1 MIIQSWPL
9 WELSRSYEL
18 NLGLYEVLS
27 HFVLN
32 ISHREAHAGVSIFGH
47 KKYKHTTG
55 KPDDYRDGFSSHSH
69 READAGVSIFG
80 PKKYIR
86 TTGKPDVYRDEFSSR
101 PGMAKLVVLN
111 GEADGRNRV
120 SSALIWV
127 NGLLILHPSDF
138 NQNIYRLER
147 SIHLP
152 HDNRLIVELRSKP
165 GSYLRI
171 EIQVAASNNPPTA
184 NAGPDQTVYVAQT
197 VTLDGSKSSDV
208 EGDPLTFRWSF
219 TSTPLGSGAVLSD
232 PTAVKPTFMVD
243 RPGTYVIQLI
253 VNDGVVDSDP
263 DTVVINVAPPPNRA
277 PVAVNDTYTVDEDGT
292 LNVSPGVLANDNDP
306 DGDPITAS
314 LVNNVSQGS
323 LTFNPNGSFTYIPN
337 PGFHGMDGFTYRVY
351 DGALYSNSATVTI
364 TVNHVNHPPVAK
376 AGTDQQVYVGDTVQ
390 LNGSGSSDVDRD
402 SLTYQWSFI
411 SRPAGSVAVLLNSNT
426 ISPSFVVDKH
436 GTYVVQLIVNDGMI
450 NSGPSNVTIST
461 INRPPRFISSPLTSA
476 AEGMPYI
483 YPSQAEDPDQDSLT
497 FSLINPPSGMAI
509 IPTTGLISWTPSA
522 IQVGLHEVRIQVSD
536 GKGGANTQT
545 YSITVIATVDR
556 TPPVVGLVV
565 PSQIQA
571 SSSLNIEAQATD
583 NVGVKRVSLY
593 VDDLLVKESDFPPYR
608 LTYNAPDQVGK
619 IINIRAVAQDDAG
632 NQGQATAKVTIVAT
646 PDTTPPMVG
655 SIYLPSSAAP
665 GESVTVLVEATDD
678 RGVAEVRF
686 GFPNVSP
693 ITDMTPPYEAVFQIP
708 TNAVVGSTLV
718 INIEVLDTSGNL
730 ASAQKSLIVREAP
743 DTTPP
748 SVVTIQAPSDALP
761 GQAIQLSASAVDNI
775 GILKVIFFADG
786 AQVAEDTDPPYQI
799 PFNIPESKEV
809 GSQVVLHV
817 QAVDFSDNRT
827 DSSPAYTKIVSPG
840 DGFIAGEVYD
850 DATGL
855 PIPNTRVRLISV
867 RGKSLDPPQ
876 ETSTDTRGRYW
887 FVTQEGMSA
896 LEVRQNGFTSSYRE
910 EPVQAGKVNYFF
922 NSRISPLGN
931 GYSINHLTGGSI
943 SIDDNQ
949 INLYVPPGAFKENQS
964 VTLNKLSSQGLPSPL
979 PMGFTPLTAV
989 HIGPENGILNSAL
1002 ELNIKGSKNLGG
1014 SASSALA
1021 TLVAVYWDMNRHQ
1034 WIRVAM
1040 SALPQDEGLLIL
1052 MSGMGTV
1059 ALIRPD
1065 AQPVS
1070 PNISEIGNAL
1080 TGVQPQ
1086 SIPDGIAA
1094 EVIRN
1099 PEVLFMQLGARSNVQ
1114 IKLKNAEPLS
1124 SGTRIE
1130 VDFDEL
1136 YERTDNTFL
1145 MPEPMTQ
1152 DFILYQN
1159 QGPAGLES
1167 HFVASPS
1174 EIFDP
1179 VLLKEGIINLSAHKP
1194 PDTLGSGIIGLSGG
1208 TITSSEGFSITIP
1221 PGALNTPTPILLKK
1235 LGDTDPVL
1243 SADPRF
1249 QMLNGI
1255 LVDLGGRGLSTSATL
1270 ILTLSSPIAQ
1280 DSQVLVIRNVMAE
1293 GISRYELVGIAA
1305 INGNTLTVSPNALG
1319 LPLSG
1324 VRGEGRYYFL
1334 RMTSPVGY
1342 VTGQVSSG
1350 TGPVTSGLVQE
1361 NTLPIISLTNQ
1372 TKPHYVMASPL
1383 GSTTIVGKD
1392 LTNGNNAAGSAVLD
1406 AKDQIVSLDLMLSA
1420 SRPTIVSVSPNDRAT
1435 GVQRATSIT
1444 VKFSKPMDPSTI
1456 NFSSFS
1462 LRVGVTEV
1470 QGVISLL
1477 PDQITAVFQPGSL
1490 LADNTLYTLRLSTAI
1505 KDSFG
1510 QPLFGNQADESFMTA
1525 YTTVDTTPPPRP
1537 EAGQIDVGSPVN
1549 GIVTISGTQGSVEPG
1564 LTVTVKNLKTGAMT
1578 SVVASNDGSFS
1589 ISLQAS
1595 LIDNLQLILLDK
1607 SGNET
1612 AMNMGRAPPPEGFG
1626 VVGGA
1631 GGIVEGEGGIAAI
1644 IPAGVLPEDTIV
1656 SITPVDVSNKPMPF
1670 GPGMEGYIGGAVAL
1684 NIGDTEIPDVMELVF
1699 SIKGYPQYTVTDR
1712 IPLFEI
1718 NRNFTLPQNLPPG
1731 TPLTLKITGRDKFG
1745 QSATLEAELPI
1756 VAANPNSAPRTLT
1769 TQTMPVLKLILPT
1782 EATPGQAI
1790 PIVAK
1795 AEPPDIKLRFPAP
1808 LNLTGQE
1815 QFILY
1820 EVHNINGQTYYDLST
1835 TASLV
1840 TLGDG
1845 TKVIETNTPPYRGPR
1860 RSTNNLALAVYR
1872 DLTIGFAQA
1881 AMPAFSG
1888 RMTTGG
1894 LIGAVSGMVEMAIE
1908 FSNLA
1913 EEVSIAAML
1922 FRYYGVPR
1930 PPDVSP
1936 YEFSVIPVPGGI
1948 PTTIQVF
1955 DLQTNNLIYQ
1965 THLDAIPP
1973 GELSTSVIV
1982 FGEDDNDPLVTATTS
1997 FGNDAVPLD
2006 GGISIGFTHLID
2018 TTTLTTDNLYIEDE
2032 SGNRIPTEVIYPEE
2046 YDPANP
2052 ETFVVMVKPIN
2063 ILKPGTRYTLIATT
2077 GISRPEDGPALASE
2091 FRLIFT
2097 TVTDVATGVTV
2108 ISVPHAKSFDI
2119 LGNLALVAVNQPG
2132 TIGGL
2137 VNGFKM
2143 VDLTD
2148 PLNPQVHH
2156 GDQFDQG
2163 MLGRVRSIKGM
2174 KDANITTWNGSS
2186 ITGNLA
2192 ILSHGA
2198 PNVFSKIRYYNIND
2212 PTSPVKIGYTIVGA
2226 STEVL
2231 IECGDVQVIDT
2242 EWNISDIQVFD
2253 PCMNYVHGI
2262 PKVPAIP
2269 TVIDTDEQQ
2278 NVYFINNGIGLMT
2291 VDLGRAIPYSH
2302 DRRGQAFG
2310 PSYLP
2315 ADKAGGIV
2323 VAPRVPP
2330 LIPSQNPYLKIMSPA
2345 DLSFSASPVVIEG
2358 EILSDRID
2366 KVFINGFRAE
2376 IQQVPGANR
2385 KFNAEI
2391 QIHEGV
2397 NQIIATGY
2405 GAQGEDYGSVGIQ
2418 LLRNY
2423 SINPLQGPG
2432 TVQISI
2438 PPLSVGG
2445 GSISVSASVDDK
2457 VRFDQLFINGQL
2469 VSEKQCPPSERH
2481 PEIKVCGWSGS
2492 GSTSVFLQPGANT
2505 IVATAIDVDEYD
2517 PPLLSYADLRVE
2529 EGVALAAETGGVL
2542 EIFDASSLT
2551 RIKTLTMPPGKAFR
2565 ISIAKG
2571 VMTDIDNDGRT
2582 GVSENDDSDPTTV
2595 FDEIKNLAIIGG
2607 GISGILTFVD
2617 ITEPHNATV
2626 LGYIQPRA
2634 PPLTPYRAWADSKR
2648 GIAYVAAGSEVLIV
2662 DITRPHLNP
2671 TLPRALWDQNN
2682 DDEDDRILKR
2692 IPISGKAIDIQVNK
2706 ERGLA
2711 YVLLEGTGIGI
2722 LKLEEACNLDL
2733 GVDLTRVPTKRE
2745 VRYITLEKERED
2757 LLDAIHQ
2764 GMYGRP
2770 GCSGFDFN
2778 VNAALLSQ
2786 GSSAC
2791 IWREDG
2797 RCSTAYQPGVSDY
2810 DFELI
2815 VPDGLIGAAA
2825 DCAKEINDCLRG
2837 NCDELRNGSVFEDAT
2852 VFPVMQ
2858 SVFEKAYRSVD
2869 PGASGSCG
2877 GGADP
2882 YGDLCL
2888 GRNGLILKWLLEGE
2902 WVRSGPVQYN
2912 NGIHLETTLSVLRSP
2927 MAPEFLTPDG
2937 LADPNF
2943 FEPSHIPRLEG
2954 WEWGCLEEFALNQSG
2969 ARIRIKGSGLGDVPV
2984 NDLSFHKKI
2993 HKAAKAGIRAVYG
3006 KLLSTDIGNTLM
3018 LESARE
3024 EYNSDQGCF
3033 TATPNPDNPGS
3044 VFNFSYKRCESFEE
3058 YVASKAILSAV
3069 RDLRDDSDNRLLT
3082 DNEALFAYEIF
3093 RRKSDVGAQI
3103 KDEQKA
3109 NDFIRPVMELIQN
3122 LRANNDVRD
3131 TYNNTIGYFR
3141 DSAQRMTNYDRC
3153 DGEHL
3158 PKYRP
3163 EDGAPELKLKIPAR
3177 VYNNGY
3183 TGTSNVPFT
3192 LYHQNSLTPIGQK
3205 TMELAPG
3212 ESRDFEFSIKPP
3224 ELVLDGIN
3232 YIQGVVDE
3240 QNNFAECSKSN
3251 NHDGFYYY
3259 ILYPSTTSPPATPG
3273 FRPPTPGGIPD
3284 PPVSPECLVGGRIP
3298 PSPALQLI
3306 ATVNG
3311 QYEIAVETGS
3321 TVQLE
3326 WIVRNIG
3333 NVEIRNIVVQDSIT
3347 DGLMNI
3353 GSLAPGATATL
3364 TKPWTAPM
3372 EAGLYIGICTAQG
3385 VYKNLDLRDVNT
3397 GVASSYIKVTVA
3409 QPLGGP
3415 TIRILSP
3422 PHKDDPENPFDNSL
3436 FRTMADKLI
3445 VSGVVRSNI
3454 PNPVVKVNGV
3464 ETTVTATPTAGLYEF
3479 ETVIP
3484 VPLTSIPVTL
3494 QQIIN
3499 TPVGTDPPN
3508 TELVAELLDGS
3519 GKVLADDMV
3528 KVVRLKPDTGLRM
3541 IALVNGKKRIR
3552 VKPGQ
3557 SVTFSVEVI
3566 NDGDTLEEVTLTEL
3580 MSPDLAPS
3588 FSPGPFKLNSGASR
3602 SFSYTYTVSS
3612 ASPGVIIHKAVAYG
3626 KPEDDNR
3633 AVVGP
3638 VTDSAEVWV
3647 GPPEGALILRPRL
3660 IFLPR
3665 ISEGVQLSSLL
3676 TLDGTDVTPTSTG
3689 TDYEILLSTGAIP
3702 TLIFNAIKKIIGNDT
3717 ISIDDVPIA
3726 EIEIDESGKLKAKS
3740 VGFNVIRAKHT
3751 SEKTGFSELK
3761 SNYALIIAGLELE
3774 GIDLEPHS
3782 YFTDMIDITVGV
3794 TKSLINALKDGVC
3807 EYEGSGWNI
3816 PMILT
3821 NGGTTCVLPPAIDP
3835 FRWMTKVGYAE
3846 LVSIKFK
3853 VAGIHINGMDILGG
3867 ARWIIDQIPL
3877 GGVSIGGCKFK
3888 PINWFIGKIINFA
3901 ATQMVDFEIKDTNVA
3916 DVFNFPGLTG
3926 IVYAKAG
3933 GMTKLTGTLS
3943 FEGYGSKSDDIVIL
3957 IPELESVDVR
3967 PDENLL
3973 YLDETTDLKTVAKVG
3988 FPLGSFSFEIPWG
4001 TIAKYVPV
4009 SIVDPAK
4016 QAIAYLDKL
4025 LPGGFPSST
4034 PLFEPKTR
4042 EIGKPE
4048 DDLYIHF
4055 KYQASLAEIT
4065 LSEIAVQALTP
4076 NLYNTYSIN
4085 DTNIANL
4092 DPAILWNPLD
4102 WFRMSRQV
4110 KGGPSTGVTNAN
4122 VEVCIPLLGTK
4133 SDNYIPNEGGG
4144 AEIIVTLFKAF
4155 DDTARI
4161 NEGESIDIDVLANDK
4176 GDLNRSSVAIVDS
4189 PTGRCNGASA
4199 VPDGVTGKVRFT
4211 SVSASDCYGDY
4222 VFTYTVNDNSGNTS
4236 NIAKVKVYVNAHPV
4250 ANGYYELVNEP
4261 LPPDVAKT
4269 SFHVSQ
4275 LGTDPGGVDSE
4286 MRIFSMNMISTP
4298 SNPVCSGVMPLEDPV
4313 TGMIT
4318 FELPPASGCFGEYKY
4333 EYKLADPYGGIS
4345 QNSNTLV
4352 IKVNGRPHLRTPQ
4365 PVRKSINESLSIPIV
4380 LAFPIGDLGYDSDPL
4395 NGPIGLDGA
4404 MRLNRSPGCGSNMI
4418 ISESPGI
4425 IQVTYHPAS
4434 GCFGEYEYAYVLR
4447 DPEGAISEE
4456 GTLIVEV
4463 NAMPIASSGVLPQAH
4478 QDGPAVSID
4487 LTPLVVDP
4495 DNTGINWC
4503 SLRIT
4508 NQPGIGSASLAS
4520 CSPIVNYSPP
4530 TMASNQYGDNIT
4542 FAYVVEDQLG
4552 AISNEAVLKV
4562 DVNALPVANS
4572 AWAFTAID
4580 TPVVIQVIQDYTED
4594 PDGNIVS
4601 FNPATSPANGS
4612 ISFVGLG
4619 PVTYTPKPGFI
4630 GIDSFTYTVTDN
4642 DGAISYPATVE
4653 VWVNSEALVIN
4664 EIATG
4669 EHWVEICNLTPRGV
4683 DVRGWT
4689 IAGQP
4694 IGMNDIGSG
4703 SCPVVQ
4709 LPGVNL
4715 STGII
4720 RLVTDS
4726 DVVKD
4731 SVDMDLGCYI
4741 GSGSENYLTRIPGMF
4756 TGNDCFDYHWTSNS
4770 TPGRL

>member
-32 ISHREAHAGVSIFGH
+32 ISHREAHAGVSIFGPE
-47 KKYKHTTG
+47 KYKHTTG

-69 READAGVSIFG
+69 READAWVSIFG

-86 TTGKPDVYRDEFSSR
+86 TTGKPDVYWDEFSSR

-436 GTYVVQLIVNDGMI
+436 GTYVVQLIVNDGMV

-483 YPSQAEDPDQDSLT
+483 YQAQAEDPDQDSLT

-646 PDTTPPMVG
+646 PDTTPPVVG

-1002 ELNIKGSKNLGG
+1002 ELNIRGSKNLGG

-1145 MPEPMTQ
+1145 MPDPMTQ

-1249 QMLNGI
+1249 QLLNGVI
-1255 LVDLGGRGLSTSATL
+1255 VDLAGKVLSTGATL
-1270 ILTLSSPIAQ
+1270 VLTLSSPIAQ
-1280 DSQVLVIRNVMAE
+1280 DSQVLLIRTVMAE
-1293 GISRYELVGIAA
+1293 GVSRYELVGIAA
-1305 INGNTLTVSPNALG
+1305 VNGNTLTMSPNALG

-1334 RMTSPVGY
+1334 RMINPVGY
-1342 VTGQVSSG
+1342 VTGQVSSNAG
-1350 TGPVTSGLVQE
+1350 LVTSGLVEE
-1361 NTLPIISLTNQ
+1361 NTLPLVSLTNQ
-1372 TKPHYVMASPL
+1372 FKQLYVMASFL
-1383 GSTTIVGKD
+1383 GSATIFGKD
-1392 LTNGNNAAGSAVLD
+1392 LTNGSNGTGTVVLD
-1406 AKDQIVSLDLMLSA
+1406 ARDQITSLDLMLSA
-1420 SRPTIVSVSPNDRAT
+1420 SRPTIVSVSPNNGAT
-1435 GVQRATSIT
+1435 GVQRATSVT
-1444 VKFSKPMDPSTI
+1444 VRFSKPMDTSTI

-1462 LRVGVTEV
+1462 VRSEVTEV
-1470 QGVISLL
+1470 QGMISLL
-1477 PDQITAVFQPGSL
+1477 PDQMTAVMQPGSL
-1490 LADNTLYTLRLSTAI
+1490 LSDNTLYTLRLSTAI

-1510 QPLFGNQADESFMTA
+1510 QPLYGNQPDESFVVSF
-1525 YTTVDTTPPPRP
+1525 TTIDTTPPPRP
-1537 EAGQIDVGSPVN
+1537 EAGQINIGSPVN
-1549 GIVTISGTQGSVEPG
+1549 GLVTISGTQGSVEPNV
-1564 LTVTVKNLKTGAMT
+1564 TVTVKNLKTGNMT

-1595 LIDNLQLILLDK
+1595 LIDSLQLILLDK

-1612 AMNMGRAPPPEGFG
+1612 AINMGRAPPPEGFG
-1626 VVGGA
+1626 VLGGA

-1656 SITPVDVSNKPMPF
+1656 SITPVDVSGLPQPF

-1712 IPLFEI
+1712 IPFFEV
-1718 NRNFTLPQNLPPG
+1718 NRNFTLPQTLVPG

-1745 QSATLEAELPI
+1745 HSATLEAELSI
-1756 VAANPNSAPRTLT
+1756 VAADPNTTPRTLT
-1769 TQTMPVLKLILPT
+1769 TQTMPVLKLTLPT
-1782 EATPGQAI
+1782 EATPGQTI
-1790 PIVAK
+1790 PVVAK
-1795 AEPPDIKLRFPAP
+1795 AEPPDIKIRFPAP

-1860 RSTNNLALAVYR
+1860 RSTNNLAIAIYR
-1872 DLTIGFAQA
+1872 DLTIGFAKA
-1881 AMPAFSG
+1881 AMPAFS
-1888 RMTTGG
+1888 RMSTTGG
-1894 LIGAVSGMVEMAIE
+1894 LIGAVYGMVEMAIE

-1922 FRYYGVPR
+1922 FRIYGKPR
-1930 PPDVSP
+1930 PPDVSL

-1973 GELSTSVIV
+1973 GQLSTSVFV

-2006 GGISIGFTHLID
+2006 AGISIGFTHLID
-2018 TTTLTTDNLYIEDE
+2018 TTTLTADNLYIEDE

-2046 YDPANP
+2046 FDPANP
-2052 ETFVVMVKPIN
+2052 ETFVVMVKPLN
-2063 ILKPGTRYTLIATT
+2063 NLKPGAQYTLVATT
-2077 GISRPEDGPALASE
+2077 GITRPADGPALASE
-2091 FRLIFT
+2091 FKLAFT
-2097 TVTDVATGVTV
+2097 TVTEVATGGMTL
-2108 ISVPHAKSFDI
+2108 IPIPHAKSFDM
-2119 LGNLALVAVNQPG
+2119 LGNLALVAFNQPG
-2132 TIGGL
+2132 G
-2137 VNGFKM
+2137 VPNGFKM

-2148 PLNPQVHH
+2148 PLSPHVYD

-2163 MLGRVRSIKGM
+2163 MLGRVRSIKGI
-2174 KDANITTWNGSS
+2174 KDANILTWDGSS

-2198 PNVFSKIRYYNIND
+2198 PNVFSKVRYYDVNN
-2212 PTSPVKIGYTIVGA
+2212 PASPVKLGYTIVGA

-2231 IECGDVQVIDT
+2231 IECGDVQVMDT
-2242 EWNISDIQVFD
+2242 EWNIADIQVFD

-2269 TVIDTDEQQ
+2269 TVIDTDELQ

-2291 VDLGRAIPYSH
+2291 VDLSRAIPYSH

-2330 LIPSQNPYLKIMSPA
+2330 LIPSQSLYLKITSPV

-2358 EILSDRID
+2358 EILSDRIN
-2366 KVFINGFRAE
+2366 KVFVNGFRAE
-2376 IQQVPGANR
+2376 IRQVPGGAR
-2385 KFNAEI
+2385 DFSAEVPL
-2391 QIHEGV
+2391 HEGV
-2397 NQIIATGY
+2397 NQVIATGY

-2445 GSISVSASVDDK
+2445 GFISVTASVNDR

-2469 VSEKQCPPSERH
+2469 VSEKQCPPNERH
-2481 PEIKVCGWSGS
+2481 PEIKDCGWNGS
-2492 GSTSVFLQPGANT
+2492 GSANIPLQPGVNT

-2582 GVSENDDSDPTTV
+2582 GISENDDSDPTTV

-2607 GISGILTFVD
+2607 GISQILTFVD

-2626 LGYIQPRA
+2626 LGYINARA
-2634 PPLTPYRAWADSKR
+2634 PPYRAWADSKK
-2648 GIAYVAAGSEVLIV
+2648 GIAYVAAGSEVLII

-2682 DDEDDRILKR
+2682 DNEDDRILKR

-2706 ERGLA
+2706 EKGFA

-2733 GVDLTRVPTKRE
+2733 GVDLTRVPAKRE
-2745 VRYITLEKERED
+2745 IHYATLEKERQD
-2757 LLDAIHQ
+2757 LLDAILQ
-2764 GMYGRP
+2764 GMGKP

-2778 VNAALLSQ
+2778 SNAALLSQ

-2810 DFELI
+2810 DFEFI

-2825 DCAKEINDCLRG
+2825 NCAKEINDCLQG
-2837 NCDELRNGSVFEDAT
+2837 KCIPLTNGSVFEDAT
-2852 VFPVMQ
+2852 VFPVSQ
-2858 SVFEKAYRSVD
+2858 SVLEKAYRSVD
-2869 PGASGSCG
+2869 PNASGSCG

-2912 NGIHLETTLSVLRSP
+2912 NGVNLETTLSVLRSP
-2927 MAPEFLTPDG
+2927 MAPEFLTPAG
-2937 LADPNF
+2937 LGDPNF

-2969 ARIRIKGSGLGDVPV
+2969 ARIRIKGSGLGDVPI

-2993 HKAAKAGIRAVYG
+2993 HKTAKAGIRAVYG
-3006 KLLSTDIGNTLM
+3006 KLLSTGIGNTLM
-3018 LESARE
+3018 LESTRE

-3033 TATPNPDNPGS
+3033 TATPIPDNPGT
-3044 VFNFSYKRCESFEE
+3044 VFNFSYKQCESFEE
-3058 YVASKAILSAV
+3058 YVASKALLSAV

-3082 DNEALFAYEIF
+3082 DTEALFAYEIF
-3093 RRKSDVGAQI
+3093 RRKADEGSQI
-3103 KDEQKA
+3103 KDEQPA
-3109 NDFIRPVMELIQN
+3109 NDFIRAVMEFIKN

-3141 DSAQRMTNYDRC
+3141 DSGQRIMNYGRC

-3163 EDGAPELKLKIPAR
+3163 EDGASELKLKIPVR

-3183 TGTSNVPFT
+3183 TGTSDVPFI
-3192 LYHQNSLTPIGQK
+3192 LYHQNNSTPIGQK

-3224 ELVLDGIN
+3224 ELILDGIN

-3240 QNNFAECSKSN
+3240 QNTFAECSKSN

-3259 ILYPSTTSPPATPG
+3259 ILYPSTTTPPGTPG
-3273 FRPPTPGGIPD
+3273 FRPPAPGGIPD

-3298 PSPALQLI
+3298 PSPGLQLI

-3311 QYEIAVETGS
+3311 QYEIAVEPGK

-3333 NVEIRNIVVQDSIT
+3333 NVEIKNIVVQDSIT

-3353 GSLAPGATATL
+3353 GTLPLGATATL
-3364 TKPWTAPM
+3364 TQPWTAPL
-3372 EAGLYIGICTAQG
+3372 EEGLYIGISTAQG
-3385 VYKNLDLRDVNT
+3385 IYTNLNLQDVST
-3397 GVASSYIKVTVA
+3397 GVASTYIKVTVA
-3409 QPLGGP
+3409 QPTGGP
-3415 TIRILSP
+3415 QIRILSP
-3422 PHKDDPENPFDNSL
+3422 PKLENPENPYDTKPFQ
-3436 FRTMADKLI
+3436 TMADSVI
-3445 VSGVVRSNI
+3445 VSGVIESIRDISQVT
-3454 PNPVVKVNGV
+3454 VNGI
-3464 ETTVTATPTAGLYEF
+3464 TATVSGQPPLFEF
-3479 ETVIP
+3479 KTTSP
-3484 VPLTSIPVTL
+3484 VPITSPAVTPEFMNSL
-3494 QQIIN
+3494 PPGQ
-3499 TPVGTDPPN
+3499 DPPF
-3508 TELVAELLDGS
+3508 TEMTAEAIDVQGNRN
-3519 GKVLADDMV
+3519 DDKV
-3528 KVVRLKPDTGLRM
+3528 KVVKIKTATGLKVVK
-3541 IALVNGKKRIR
+3541 LVNGQDVVRA
-3552 VKPGQ
+3552 KPGDT
-3557 SVTFSVEVI
+3557 VTYTVRVTNGSGYDLDEVI
-3566 NDGDTLEEVTLTEL
+3566 LVDLMDEELNL
-3580 MSPDLAPS
+3580 NFRPAPFALA
-3588 FSPGPFKLNSGASR
+3588 SGASQE
-3602 SFSYTYTVSS
+3602 FTYTYTI
-3612 ASPGVIIHKAVAYG
+3612 PGDTKSTVLINQVVVYG
-3626 KPEDDNR
+3626 RDEGGNK
-3633 AVVGP
+3633 VGP
-3638 VTDSAEVWV
+3638 AMDSAEVWI
-3647 GPPEGALILRPRL
+3647 GDLLLRPRL
-3660 IFLPR
+3660 ILVPGELPKN
-3665 ISEGVQLSSLL
+3665 VQLTVIRTSDGADVSWQSKGTRYVKLDQSLGQL
-3676 TLDGTDVTPTSTG
+3676 PQKILD
-3689 TDYEILLSTGAIP
+3689 AIQ
-3702 TLIFNAIKKIIGNDT
+3702 LII
-3717 ISIDDVPIA
+3717 
-3726 EIEIDESGKLKAKS
+3726 GKLKDEEGNPLTIGTIPIADVTIDEHGNMTVNS
-3740 VGFNVIRAKHT
+3740 TGFNVIQAFHK
-3751 SEKTGFSELK
+3751 SEATNLRELE
-3761 SNYALIIAGLELE
+3761 SNYSLVIAGLKLGDHKLV
-3774 GIDLEPHS
+3774 GIEIEPHS
-3782 YFTDMIDITVGV
+3782 FFTDVARLTLGMMN
-3794 TKSLINALKDGVC
+3794 KLLKDKLKKV
-3807 EYEGSGWNI
+3807 EDNVPMVLAKEGPFPCAWRPI
-3816 PMILT
+3816 RWATDWI
-3821 NGGTTCVLPPAIDP
+3821 GT
-3835 FRWMTKVGYAE
+3835 KGYAE
-3846 LVSIKFK
+3846 LVSIKF
-3853 VAGIHINGMDILGG
+3853 NLFGG
-3867 ARWIIDQIPL
+3867 AIEEVDFLEGARKLLNFIPSPKIYGIKIPVGWLL
-3877 GGVSIGGCKFK
+3877 GKVL
-3888 PINWFIGKIINFA
+3888 NFG
-3901 ATQMVDFEIKDTNVA
+3901 ATQFVEFESDNDNVA
-3916 DVFNFPGLTG
+3916 EVRNSFPSG
-3926 IVYAKAG
+3926 IVSAIDSG
-3933 GMTKLTGTLS
+3933 ITEITGTLTLES
-3943 FEGYGSKSDDIVIL
+3943 YGSAKDSFFAFVGPKIRSTEI
-3957 IPELESVDVR
+3957 R
-3967 PDENLL
+3967 PDPTWIPNGETRDVHSYAKIWWEN
-3973 YLDETTDLKTVAKVG
+3973 T
-3988 FPLGSFSFEIPWG
+3988 GSTIVSYQIPWG
-4001 TIAKYVPV
+4001 DISKFIFGNYSDDVKKLAAFLNK
-4009 SIVDPAK
+4009 IV
-4016 QAIAYLDKL
+4016 
-4025 LPGGFPSST
+4025 PGGFPDVFQLGQTFTIPIINDQLGENVSLNMTIKIPNNLSSLDLVEIELGFKT
-4034 PLFEPKTR
+4034 PNFMNNY
-4042 EIGKPE
+4042 EIFPP
-4048 DDLYIHF
+4048 DDLIAQLAPSGLLSFNQNIHGGPQNGLAHLSVETCIPFIGRAEDRYDPVNEPNGGAKIFVFEGPVAYDDTVYIH
-4055 KYQASLAEIT
+4055 
-4065 LSEIAVQALTP
+4065 
-4076 NLYNTYSIN
+4076 
-4085 DTNIANL
+4085 
-4092 DPAILWNPLD
+4092 
-4102 WFRMSRQV
+4102 
-4110 KGGPSTGVTNAN
+4110 
-4122 VEVCIPLLGTK
+4122 
-4133 SDNYIPNEGGG
+4133 
-4144 AEIIVTLFKAF
+4144 
-4155 DDTARI
+4155 
-4161 NEGESIDIDVLANDK
+4161 EGESIVVDILRNDFPPGIIDPSTVRIQGGPFGPCPGSSLSVDPVNGMVTFISPQNSNCFGSYSFVYTVDDVSSLTSNPGTVWIKVNAKPVPSNPSICVAEGTPIAFSIINLGTDPDDPNNDIHLKSITKISEPPFCPAQSPPQELAGVVTFTPPLTSGCFGPYVYEYTLEDSRMSDSSLTRGISVPGILTINVSAKPTANNDGSLINPYVVTQINTPIPIQGITNNDFDDGSIDPNSISIVIQPTK
-4176 GDLNRSSVAIVDS
+4176 GSITSVA
-4189 PTGRCNGASA
+4189 G
-4199 VPDGVTGKVRFT
+4199 GVVTYEPNPLYPGL
-4211 SVSASDCYGDY
+4211 YY
-4222 VFTYTVNDNSGNTS
+4222 FTYTVKDNCDLESLP
-4236 NIAKVKVYVNAHPV
+4236 ARVYIRVNAPPV
-4250 ANGYYELVNEP
+4250 AVN
-4261 LPPDVAKT
+4261 
-4269 SFHVSQ
+4269 
-4275 LGTDPGGVDSE
+4275 DSA
-4286 MRIFSMNMISTP
+4286 FTQQNT
-4298 SNPVCSGVMPLEDPV
+4298 PV
-4313 TGMIT
+4313 TI
-4318 FELPPASGCFGEYKY
+4318 
-4333 EYKLADPYGGIS
+4333 DVVW
-4345 QNSNTLV
+4345 N
-4352 IKVNGRPHLRTPQ
+4352 
-4365 PVRKSINESLSIPIV
+4365 
-4380 LAFPIGDLGYDSDPL
+4380 DSD
-4395 NGPIGLDGA
+4395 DG
-4404 MRLNRSPGCGSNMI
+4404 SI
-4418 ISESPGI
+4418 ISVSPTI
-4425 IQVTYHPAS
+4425 
-4434 GCFGEYEYAYVLR
+4434 
-4447 DPEGAISEE
+4447 
-4456 GTLIVEV
+4456 
-4463 NAMPIASSGVLPQAH
+4463 
-4478 QDGPAVSID
+4478 
-4487 LTPLVVDP
+4487 
-4495 DNTGINWC
+4495 
-4503 SLRIT
+4503 
-4508 NQPGIGSASLAS
+4508 
-4520 CSPIVNYSPP
+4520 
-4530 TMASNQYGDNIT
+4530 
-4542 FAYVVEDQLG
+4542 
-4552 AISNEAVLKV
+4552 
-4562 DVNALPVANS
+4562 
-4572 AWAFTAID
+4572 
-4580 TPVVIQVIQDYTED
+4580 
-4594 PDGNIVS
+4594 
-4601 FNPATSPANGS
+4601 PANGN
-4612 ISFVGLG
+4612 ISWAGSG
-4619 PVTYTPKPGFI
+4619 PVTYTPNPNFS

-4642 DGAISYPATVE
+4642 DGATSDPATVE
-4653 VWVNSEALVIN
+4653 VWVNLEALVIN
-4664 EIATG
+4664 EVAPS
-4669 EHWVEICNLTPRGV
+4669 EHWVEVCNLTPNGV

-4689 IAGQP
+4689 IAGRP
-4694 IGMNDIGSG
+4694 LGMNDIGSG

-4726 DVVKD
+4726 AVVRD
-4731 SVDMDLGCYI
+4731 SVDMDQACYI
-4741 GSGSENYLTRIPGMF
+4741 GSGDYLTRIPGRF
-4756 TGNDCFDYHWTSNS
+4756 TGNDCIDYMWKENS